1 MLLRGKDGASTPHEH
16 CSPSPLNIPATHTR
30 WSKDPAFAK
39 ACDELAD
46 EFAALG
52 EQVRARQPGLA
63 P

>member
-1 MLLRGKDGASTPHEH
+1 MLLDGARTPHER
-16 CSPSPLNIPATHTR
+16 CRPSPLNLPATHKR

-52 EQVRARQPGLA
+52 ELARARQPDLA
-63 P
+63 L